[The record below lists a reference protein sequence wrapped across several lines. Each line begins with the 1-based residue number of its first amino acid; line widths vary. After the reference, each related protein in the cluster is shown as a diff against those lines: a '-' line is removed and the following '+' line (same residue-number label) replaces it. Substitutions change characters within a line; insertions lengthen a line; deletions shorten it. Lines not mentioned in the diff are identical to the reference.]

1 MEKRAVIGISTGLI
15 TDDGGMFPGYRRI
28 YVNEDYINAVL
39 AAGGVPVMIPMNG
52 DREALAAVVDKLD
65 ALLITGGDDIDP
77 IRYGEDCTGARFLR
91 FYAL

>member
-52 DREALAAVVDKLD
+52 DREALTQLED
-65 ALLITGGDDIDP
+65 AG
-77 IRYGEDCTGARFLR
+77 F
-91 FYAL
+91 ALTVY